1 MSNEMIYQ
9 IKIDRIA
16 PQALRK
22 KIISI
27 EDFGEAPT
35 YDVEMAEPDHNF
47 ATETIVCHW
56 IACTALGSKLIIRL
70 SSTRFS

>member
-35 YDVEMAEPDHNF
+35 YDVEMAEPAHNF
-47 ATETIVCHW
+47 ATET
-56 IACTALGSKLIIRL
+56 GIITSNSHSYCVSL
-70 SSTRFS
+70 DSLYGA